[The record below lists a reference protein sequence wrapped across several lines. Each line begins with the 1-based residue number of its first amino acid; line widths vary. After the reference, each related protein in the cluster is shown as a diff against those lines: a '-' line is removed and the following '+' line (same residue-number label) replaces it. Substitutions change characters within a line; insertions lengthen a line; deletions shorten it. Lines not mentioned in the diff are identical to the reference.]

1 MKAKKKF
8 EISIFVVIMIV
19 AILGI
24 MQLYNF
30 YYENKLSHDFL
41 MALDSIVMVIFVFV
55 SLYYFYS
62 ARKFYKKY
70 NRTVQLQENMT
81 AISERNQISYMQY
94 DVSERMFYNWDPK
107 TLDPKDGYGNVEFY
121 DNVNPGDIDVAKK
134 MLEYMNNHGTGLYS
148 CKLKYRMSGHNNY
161 SWQNIDVFPYDTN
174 KDGQPIKY
182 IAVLK
187 NTDSVHQYIDE
198 LHEMYLHSESTN
210 KMEQA
215 FIHNISHD
223 IRIPLNTI
231 IGFMQLL
238 DTDVSKKDREL
249 FIKIMQQ
256 NSDQL
261 IKIINDSLSLS
272 SLESGYYLFN
282 RNEFDIKSFMHDL
295 VDGMRTNIHQGVELK
310 LLEHESFPVHLDPMH
325 LSEMLK
331 ILVLNADKFTPKG
344 SITIDYK
351 IEGELLKISV
361 TDTGIGIDKAD
372 QVRIFE
378 RFEKVDKSST
388 GSGLG
393 LCICKAI
400 IDKVGGEIGVES
412 ELGKGSTFWFSVKYS
427 ANL

>member
-1 MKAKKKF
+1 MKVKTKF
-8 EISIFVVIMIV
+8 EISIFIVIMIV
-19 AILGI
+19 AVLGI

-30 YYENKLSHDFL
+30 YYENKISHDVL
-41 MALDSIVMVIFVFV
+41 IALDSIVMVIFFFV
-55 SLYYFYS
+55 SFYYFYS

-70 NRTVQLQENMT
+70 NQTVQLQENMT
-81 AISERNQISYMQY
+81 VISEQNKISYMQY
-94 DVSERMFYNWDPK
+94 DVNEYMFYNWDPK
-107 TLDPKDGYGNVEFY
+107 TLDLKDGYDVAEFY
-121 DNVNPGDIDVAKK
+121 NSVNPDDKDVAKK
-134 MLEYMNNHGTGLYS
+134 MLEHMNNNATGLYS
-148 CKLKYRMSGHNNY
+148 CKLRYRIQGQHNY

-187 NTDSVHQYIDE
+187 NTDSVHKYIEE
-198 LHEMYLHSESTN
+198 LHEMYLHAESTD
-210 KMEQA
+210 KMEKA

-238 DTDVSKKDREL
+238 DTDVSKKDRQL

-272 SLESGYYLFN
+272 SLQSGYYLFN
-282 RNEFDIKSFMHDL
+282 RNQFDIKSFMKDL
-295 VDGMRTNIHQGVELK
+295 VDNLRPNIHEGVELK
-310 LLEHESFPVHLDPMH
+310 LVERESFSVHLDPMR
-325 LSEMLK
+325 LGEVLK
-331 ILVLNADKFTPKG
+331 MLVLNADKFTPNG
-344 SITIDYK
+344 SITVDYK
-351 IEGELLKISV
+351 IEGPLLKISV

-372 QVRIFE
+372 QARIFE
-378 RFEKVDKSST
+378 RFEKIDKSST
-388 GSGLG
+388 GTGLG

-400 IDKVGGEIGVES
+400 IDKVGGQIGVES
-412 ELGKGSTFWFSVKYS
+412 DLGKGSTFWFSVKYS